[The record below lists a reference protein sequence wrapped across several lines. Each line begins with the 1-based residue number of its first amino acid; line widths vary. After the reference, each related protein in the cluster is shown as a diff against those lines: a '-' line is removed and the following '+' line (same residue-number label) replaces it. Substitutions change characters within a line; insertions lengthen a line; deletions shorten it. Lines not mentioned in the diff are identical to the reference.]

1 MQQQG
6 SGLEEDVWRNVSLAE
21 TVRTMMEV
29 IVLLAP
35 TVREALMAADPYGGV
50 AMTNT
55 KP

>member
-1 MQQQG
+1 V
-6 SGLEEDVWRNVSLAE
+6 EECQPGGDGEDYDGGHCSPR
-21 TVRTMMEV
+21 
-29 IVLLAP
+29 P